1 MASVEQNDLVR
12 LDPKGPFWE
21 RFYTVSSLVVVG
33 TQNEDGSANLAP
45 KHLTTPLS
53 WTNFFG
59 FVCTPHHKTYENAV
73 RTGAYTVSFPR
84 PSQVVLASL
93 TASPREEAPEENE
106 QKPILEE
113 LPTLPA
119 AEIDGTFLKDAYLFL
134 ECELER
140 DVADLGDNNLLIGKI
155 KAVHVSKVA
164 LRLSERED
172 EDVIRDSPLLAYL
185 PPNRYTIIDSSNAF
199 PFPAGFHR

>member
-1 MASVEQNDLVR
+1 MDSPEQHGLVS
-12 LDPKGPFWE
+12 LDPTRPFWN
-21 RFYTVSSLVVVG
+21 RFYTVSPLVVVG

-45 KHLTTPLS
+45 KHLATPMS
-53 WTNFFG
+53 WTDYFG
-59 FVCTPHHKTYENAV
+59 FICTPRHKTYQNAV

-84 PSQVVLASL
+84 PSQVVLTSL
-93 TASPREEAPEENE
+93 TASPREDAPEQDEE
-106 QKPILEE
+106 KPILEE

-119 AEIDGTFLKDAYLFL
+119 AEIEGTFLKDAYLFL

-140 DVADLGDNNLLIGKI
+140 DIDDLGDNNLLIGKI
-155 KAVHVSKVA
+155 KAVHVNKEA

-185 PPNRYTIIDSSNAF
+185 PPNRYTIIESSNAF
-199 PFPAGFHR
+199 PFPAGFHK